1 MDGLFFNL
9 SDGSSLSSLNF
20 YPEENTLPVTDIQAE
35 EDGVTGL
42 PGGPEAGGT
51 FDVGLQFG
59 EVADST
65 AGNVISANFTLWSG
79 DGPLSFEDIDLAG
92 MRLMVNSDGPDGAV
106 LGVSDSDDPDFMPGD
121 GTPDS
126 DLSLTDVMSLMSLP
140 PGEDEEGTDDDPD
153 ALSEIP
159 FV

>member
-1 MDGLFFNL
+1 
-9 SDGSSLSSLNF
+9 
-20 YPEENTLPVTDIQAE
+20 
-35 EDGVTGL
+35 
-42 PGGPEAGGT
+42 
-51 FDVGLQFG
+51 
-59 EVADST
+59 
-65 AGNVISANFTLWSG
+65 
-79 DGPLSFEDIDLAG
+79 

-140 PGEDEEGTDDDPD
+140 PGEEEEGSEEDPD